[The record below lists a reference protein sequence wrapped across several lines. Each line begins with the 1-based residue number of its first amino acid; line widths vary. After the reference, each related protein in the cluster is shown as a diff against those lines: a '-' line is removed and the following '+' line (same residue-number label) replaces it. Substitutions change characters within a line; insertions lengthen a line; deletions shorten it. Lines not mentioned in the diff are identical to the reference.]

1 MRKNHNSKIIV
12 YNNTKVVIENYDNI
26 IDLNN
31 DLIKI
36 DIYELYGL
44 NLKVKQID
52 SYYIIIEGLL
62 TQILIVDDTKWNIL

>member
-36 DIYELYGL
+36 DIYELYGR

-62 TQILIVDDTKWNIL
+62 TQILIVDDTK